1 MPGEPIAVIGV
12 GVRAPGSASAD
23 ELWEALCHGRSTAR
37 PYRDVRLPKSSR
49 VLTCAVDDFDPA
61 DHLSAVE
68 VRRLDRCHHLA
79 IAAADDAMRAVPDP
93 HPDPERCA
101 TVCGVGF
108 GATATWEEQH
118 TRLLGM
124 GLRALS
130 PLTLPLVMPNS
141 VGAHLSIR
149 YGFRGPCV
157 TVSSACASGAAAI
170 GEGVELLRRGAA
182 DLVLAGGADAMLTYN
197 AICSYLRLD
206 AMSRNVDE
214 PELASRP
221 FDLNRDGFVL
231 AEGAGFVVLQRTR
244 DAHADGRPVIG
255 TILGHASNA
264 DAHHIVAP
272 MPGGGGALHCMR
284 LALRDAGVTAADVAH
299 VNAHGTSTRLNDA
312 AEAAALFDLFDGAV
326 PPVSAVKATTGHMI
340 GGSGAVEAIVALMSA
355 QRRTAPPIAG
365 LRDLDPACAVDAVRD
380 RPRRL
385 APHGV
390 VLSNSFGFGGS
401 NTCLV
406 VDAA

>member
-1 MPGEPIAVIGV
+1 MAGQPVAVVGI
-12 GVRAPGSASAD
+12 GVRAPGGLSAEA
-23 ELWEALCHGRSTAR
+23 LWEALCAARSTAR
-37 PYRDVRLPKSSR
+37 PYQDDRLPESSR
-49 VLTCAVDDFDPA
+49 VLT
-61 DHLSAVE
+61 SAVE
-68 VRRLDRCHHLA
+68 GFDPGAYLSPADVRRLDRCHHLA
-79 IAAADDAMRAVPDP
+79 IAAADDAMRAVPNGL
-93 HPDPERCA
+93 PDPDRCA

-108 GATATWEEQH
+108 GATTTWEQQH
-118 TRLLGM
+118 IRLLST

-130 PLTLPLVMPNS
+130 PLAIPMVMPNS

-157 TVSSACASGAAAI
+157 TVSSACSSGAAAI

-206 AMSRNVDE
+206 AMSRNVDD
-214 PELASRP
+214 PDRASRP
-221 FDLNRDGFVL
+221 FDLHRDGFVL
-231 AEGAGFVVLQRTR
+231 AEGAGFVLLQRPE
-244 DAHADGRPVIG
+244 DARADGRAVIG
-255 TILGHASNA
+255 SILGHGSNA

-272 MPGGGGALHCMR
+272 SPGGAGALRCMR
-284 LALRDAGVTAADVAH
+284 LALRDAGIGPGDVVH

-312 AEAAALFDLFDGAV
+312 AEATALAELFDGAV

-340 GGSGAVEAIVALMSA
+340 GGSGAVEAIISVLSA
-355 QRRTAPPIAG
+355 RRGTAAPIAG
-365 LRDLDPACAVDAVRD
+365 LRDLDPDCRIDAVLD
-380 RPRRL
+380 RPRTL
-385 APHGV
+385 ASTGA

-406 VDAA
+406 LA